1 MNKTTEH
8 SAPTEAGLQGPR
20 YWRSLD
26 ERVDSPEFKEWLH
39 REFPQG
45 AAEAGGVNRRHFLKI
60 MGASFALAGF
70 GAAGCRRPEKYI
82 LPYAQQP
89 ENTVPGIP
97 VYYSTSF
104 PDGMDSIPLVVET
117 HQNRPTHIEGNPKY
131 EPYGGGINAIVS
143 ASVLNLYDPDRMTAS
158 TRATGA
164 SRRQRR
170 VRKEEVYDAISEIR
184 DEYRRTDGQG
194 LAVLAAPSSSPTR
207 RRLVERLREDF
218 PRMIWTEYDPLAQ
231 DAAER
236 AATEAFGE
244 PTRPLHRLER
254 AKRILS
260 LDADFLS
267 PAEPGSNALSRAFAK
282 ARRVRNRDEAAD
294 MSRLYQVEGPFTI
307 TGSMADHRLRLST
320 SAVPALAALIAAE
333 LLEQLGEEAGF
344 ARSLRA
350 EATGLEVDAEW
361 VRECVRD
368 LREHRGESVVLAGAH
383 LPDSV
388 HRLVV
393 LINEKLGANGHTVKY
408 VSVPRQ
414 TAASYREVAEA
425 AREGRVEKLIVLGG
439 NPAYNA
445 PADLPWSD
453 IAERVPAIV
462 RHGYYF
468 DETGLDASLNI
479 AATHYLESWGDGRA
493 YDGTYLPV
501 QPMILPLFEG
511 ISELEVLARLAGVRR
526 TDPYD
531 LVLETFGGIRG
542 GEGERPDRAFA
553 RVLSEGFAAD
563 TAFAE
568 SGGAVSRS
576 RLMGLLGNAAFAAP
590 ALSRDSLAVRL
601 TGDPKVGD
609 GYYANNGWLQELP
622 DPVTKSCWDNAIL
635 ISPALARELGFDTK
649 SGKFLIGG
657 IAANRA
663 QFRGGRESA
672 PVAELEVDG
681 VTLSGPVHIQ
691 PGLPDWEVVLPLGY
705 GRRRTGRVG
714 SGVGFDAYPLHRADS
729 GLSLAGASISLTRRS
744 HFIANTQN
752 HWSMEGR
759 AIIREGNV
767 SMHIEDPA
775 WAQKIGMESHS
786 PPIYGMDKDRPLSEL
801 SLTQPRGGSA
811 YETPA
816 FGEPKPN
823 LRVWQS
829 EEARADFIP
838 DQQWGMSIDLNACT
852 GCNACVI
859 ACQSE
864 NSIPIVGKN
873 EVLRGRE
880 MSWIRLDRYYSTGSN
895 EENQVS
901 LPADPQA
908 SLMPVACL
916 HCEMAPCEQVCP
928 VNATVHDTQGLNVM
942 AYNRCVGTRYCAN
955 NCPYKVRRF
964 NFFDYN
970 KRATD
975 EFYKGP
981 LGRDQYKTEGGVL
994 ASMQRNPDVSVR
1006 MRGVMEKCTF
1016 CVQRIQQARMA
1027 QRVKARDSNDVHVPD
1042 GTFKVACQ
1050 SACPTEAIIFGD
1062 ISDPDSAVSRAKDND
1077 RDYAL
1082 LGYLNTR
1089 PRTTYLARL
1098 RNPNPRMP
1106 DYASMPLSYK
1116 EYKARQPKPLN
1127 GTRPESS

>member
-8 SAPTEAGLQGPR
+8 PAPTEAELQGPR

-26 ERVDSPEFKEWLH
+26 ERVESPEFKEWLH

-45 AAEAGGVNRRHFLKI
+45 AAEAEGVNRRHFLKI
-60 MGASFALAGF
+60 MGASFALAGL
-70 GAAGCRRPEKYI
+70 GATGCRRPEKYI
-82 LPYAQQP
+82 LPYARQP
-89 ENTVPGIP
+89 ENTIPGIP
-97 VYYSTSF
+97 VYYSSSF
-104 PDGMDSIPLVVET
+104 PSGMDSIPLVVET

-170 VRKEEVYDAISEIR
+170 VRREEVFDELAAAR
-184 DEYRRTDGQG
+184 DEFRRTDGLG
-194 LAVLAAPSSSPTR
+194 FAILATPSTSPTR
-207 RRLVERLREDF
+207 RRLIERLREDF
-218 PRMIWTEYDPLAQ
+218 PRMVHAEYEPLAQ
-231 DAAER
+231 NAAER
-236 AATEAFGE
+236 AASAVFGA
-244 PTRPLHRLER
+244 PTRPLHKLEN

-260 LDADFLS
+260 FDADFLS
-267 PAEPGSNALSRAFAK
+267 ASEPGANALSRAFAK
-282 ARRVRNRDEAAD
+282 TRRVRNRDEAAT
-294 MSRLYQVEGPFTI
+294 MSRLYQAEGMFTV
-307 TGSMADHRLRLST
+307 TGSMADHRLRLAS
-320 SAVPALAALIAAE
+320 SAMPALAALVAAE
-333 LLEQLGEEAGF
+333 LLEQIGEEAGF
-344 ARSLRA
+344 VRILREGA
-350 EATGLEVDAEW
+350 HGLDVDAEW
-361 VRECVRD
+361 VRQCVED
-368 LREHRGESVVLAGAH
+368 LRKHAGESVVLAGAH
-383 LPDSV
+383 LPDAV
-388 HRLVV
+388 HQLVV
-393 LINEKLGANGHTVKY
+393 LINEKLGANGRTVEY
-408 VSVPRQ
+408 VSVPENP
-414 TAASYREVAEA
+414 AGSYRQLMEA
-425 AREGRVEKLIVLGG
+425 VRDGRVEKLLVLGG
-439 NPAYNA
+439 NPAYDA
-445 PADLPWSD
+445 PSDLPWSE
-453 IAERVPAIV
+453 IVSRVPSIL

-479 AATHYLESWGDGRA
+479 AATHYLESWSDGRT

-511 ISELEVLARLAGVRR
+511 ISELELLARLAGVRR
-526 TDPYD
+526 ADPYE
-531 LVLETFGGIRG
+531 LVLETFVGIAGG
-542 GEGERPDRAFA
+542 DRSDHAFA
-553 RVLSEGFAAD
+553 RVLSEGFASG
-563 TAFAE
+563 TAFPKA
-568 SGGAVSRS
+568 GGRVSTS
-576 RLMGLLGNAAFAAP
+576 RVMELVANASVEAPDLAAD
-590 ALSRDSLAVRL
+590 RLAVRL
-601 TGDPKVGD
+601 TGDPKVG
-609 GYYANNGWLQELP
+609 GGFHANNGWLQELP

-649 SGKFLIGG
+649 SGQFLIGG

-663 QFRGGRESA
+663 RFRGGREAA
-672 PVAELEVDG
+672 PVGELEVDG
-681 VTLSGPVHIQ
+681 VILRGPVHIQ
-691 PGLPDWEVVLPLGY
+691 PGLADWEVVVSLGY

-714 SGVGFDAYPLHRADS
+714 SGVGFDAYPLLRDDTGMSRVGAR
-729 GLSLAGASISLTRRS
+729 LALRGRQS
-744 HFIANTQN
+744 HFLANTQN

-767 SMHIEDPA
+767 SMHLEDPE

-786 PPIYGMDKDRPLSEL
+786 PPILGKDKNRPPHEV

-823 LRVWQS
+823 LRVWRDP
-829 EEARADFIP
+829 EARADFIP
-838 DQQWGMSIDLNACT
+838 DQQWGMSIDLNTCT

-864 NSIPIVGKN
+864 NNIPIVGKDQ
-873 EVLRGRE
+873 VLRGRE
-880 MSWIRLDRYYSTGSN
+880 MSWIRLDRYYSTGAH

-908 SLMPVACL
+908 SIMPVACL
-916 HCEMAPCEQVCP
+916 HCELAPCEQVCP

-970 KRATD
+970 KRSVD

-1050 SACPTEAIIFGD
+1050 AACPTESIVFGD

-1082 LGYLNTR
+1082 LGYLNVR

-1106 DYASMPLSYK
+1106 DYASMPLSHK
-1116 EYKARQPKPLN
+1116 EYKARQPAPLN
-1127 GTRPESS
+1127 GNRPESP